1 MELTRTVLTKYTHA
15 TIVFTKG
22 ENSLVVDPGSYTPNS
37 AELVASAEA
46 VLVTHDHADHFDAEV
61 LTAALGARPELTVYA
76 PASVT
81 SALSEALSSA
91 QPSAGDAA
99 GAESVGTIVTVSA
112 GDTFTA
118 AGFDVAVFGDDH
130 AVIHRDIPLVQNVG
144 YLIDGAVFHPGDAYL
159 EPGVPVETLLMPV
172 SGPWINTEKAVDYV
186 RAVAPTSTIQ
196 IHDLM
201 LSDAGKGS
209 TAQFLGADG
218 LTGVPMTLLAVGES
232 TTL

>member
-1 MELTRTVLTKYTHA
+1 MELTGTVLTKYTHA
-15 TIVFTKG
+15 TVVFTKG
-22 ENSLVVDPGSYTPNS
+22 ERSLVVDPGSYTPNS

-46 VLVTHDHADHFDAEV
+46 ALVTHDHADHFDAEV
-61 LTAALGARPELTVYA
+61 LAAALVARPELTVYA

-91 QPSAGDAA
+91 GDTAA
-99 GAESVGTIVTVSA
+99 AESVGTIVTVSA

-118 AGFDVAVFGDDH
+118 AGFDIAVFGDDH

-172 SGPWINTEKAVDYV
+172 SGPWINTEQAVDYV
-186 RAVAPTSTIQ
+186 RAVAPTWTIQ

>member
-1 MELTRTVLTKYTHA
+1 MELTGTVLTKYTHA
-15 TIVFTKG
+15 TVVFTKG
-22 ENSLVVDPGSYTPNS
+22 EKSLVVDPGSYTPNS

-46 VLVTHDHADHFDAEV
+46 VLVTHDHADHFDVEV

-81 SALSEALSSA
+81 SALSSALR
-91 QPSAGDAA
+91 SAGDSAA
-99 GAESVGTIVTVSA
+99 AAESVGTIVTVSA

-118 AGFDVAVFGDDH
+118 AGFDIAVFGDDH

-172 SGPWINTEKAVDYV
+172 SGPWINTEQAVDYV

>member
-1 MELTRTVLTKYTHA
+1 MEPTGTVLTKYTHA
-15 TIVFTKG
+15 TVVFTKG
-22 ENSLVVDPGSYTPNS
+22 EKSLVVDPGSYTPNS

-46 VLVTHDHADHFDAEV
+46 VLVTHDHADHLDVEV

-81 SALSEALSSA
+81 SALSSALR
-91 QPSAGDAA
+91 SAGDSAA
-99 GAESVGTIVTVSA
+99 AAESVGTIVTVSA

-118 AGFDVAVFGDDH
+118 AGFDIAVFGDDH

-186 RAVAPTSTIQ
+186 RAVAPMSTIQ